1 MATVLSPE
9 STGFRAA
16 RTVEEA
22 LETLAE
28 LGEEATILAG
38 GTDVMAQFLSGE
50 ITPGCL
56 LHIGRVDELATH
68 EATDSRVSLG
78 ALVSH
83 RTVATHSTLSPK
95 LPALA
100 EACATVG
107 GWQTQE
113 VGTVVGNVCNAS
125 PAADTLPPLL
135 VAGTRVRVRSSSDER
150 ALPLA
155 EFVTGRRAT
164 AARPDELVIGLDL
177 EPIGP
182 GSGEVYLKVAPRTAM
197 EVAVVAL
204 AVRLHFEDGRVTD
217 ARIAAGAV
225 APVPFRAP
233 DAEAVLVESGLSPEG
248 VDEAARL
255 LAGATDPIDDARAS
269 ASYRRTVTRRL
280 LRRAVDIAT
289 ARAEG
294 S

>member
-9 STGFRAA
+9 STGFSTA
-16 RTVEEA
+16 RSTGEA
-22 LETLAE
+22 LEALAE
-28 LGEEATILAG
+28 LGGDATVLAG
-38 GTDVMAQFLSGE
+38 GTDVMAQFLRGE

-56 LHIGRVDELATH
+56 LHIGRVAELDTH
-68 EATDSRVSLG
+68 EATDTQVSLG
-78 ALVSH
+78 ALISH
-83 RTVATHSTLSPK
+83 RTVATHPLLSRK

-135 VAGTRVRVRSSSDER
+135 VADTRVRVRSSSTER
-150 ALPLA
+150 TLPLT

-164 AARPDELVIGLDL
+164 AARPDELVVGLDL

-182 GSGEVYLKVAPRTAM
+182 GTGEVYLKVAPRTAM

-204 AVRLHFEDGRVTD
+204 AVRLHLEDGAVTD
-217 ARIAAGAV
+217 ARVAAGAV

-233 DAEAVLVESGLSPEG
+233 AAEAVLVESGLSPEG
-248 VDEAARL
+248 IEEAASL
-255 LAGATDPIDDARAS
+255 LAGSADPIDDARAS
-269 ASYRRTVTRRL
+269 AAYRRTVTRRL
-280 LRRAVDIAT
+280 LGRAVEIAS

-294 S
+294 R